1 MYDNNGQ
8 YPIYL
13 DLVQYAERMALDTR
27 TMDINILQQR
37 TPRFW
42 KTKTENLKSIQDM
55 VNNVDGMEN
64 TVITYEDINLDD
76 TTMILE
82 PAPYVADKVDEHK
95 DKVWA
100 EFLRLIGVSSMMY
113 QKKERNIKD
122 EIKAML
128 GGNVA
133 SRYNRFEPRQ
143 KAIEQINE
151 MFGEKLEKP
160 IEVKYYDGLPTSYED
175 LENNENE
182 SEVEFDE

>member
-8 YPIYL
+8 YPLWEDIK
-13 DLVQYAERMALDTR
+13 QYAERMALDTR

-42 KTKTENLKSIQDM
+42 KTKAENLKSIQDM

-82 PAPYVADKVDEHK
+82 PAPYVADKIDEHK

-100 EFLRLIGVSSMMY
+100 EFLRLIGVASMMY

-128 GGNVA
+128 
-133 SRYNRFEPRQ
+133 RW
-143 KAIEQINE
+143 
-151 MFGEKLEKP
+151 
-160 IEVKYYDGLPTSYED
+160 
-175 LENNENE
+175 
-182 SEVEFDE
+182 